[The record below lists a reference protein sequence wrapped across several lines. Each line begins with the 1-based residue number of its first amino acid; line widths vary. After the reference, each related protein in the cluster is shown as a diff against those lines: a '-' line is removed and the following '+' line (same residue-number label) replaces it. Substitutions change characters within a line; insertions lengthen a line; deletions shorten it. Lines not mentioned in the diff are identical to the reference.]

1 MQNLLGLLVRHVP
14 KPVTWIASSNQSPTM
29 SSLYQ
34 SMSGPQSMQPV
45 ALSNTGF
52 TSNASS
58 AYFSPMVGTST
69 LSTPMSIMYVPQVS
83 LPFQNT
89 TGMSIGATPVPGMQ
103 VTGITSI
110 NPVNSTQDTAAN
122 VTTSEKSPPSMPFEI
137 PWAWR

>member
-1 MQNLLGLLVRHVP
+1 
-14 KPVTWIASSNQSPTM
+14 
-29 SSLYQ
+29 
-34 SMSGPQSMQPV
+34 V
-45 ALSNTGF
+45 ALSTTGL

-110 NPVNSTQDTAAN
+110 NPVNSTQDTTAN